1 MPPRRSTRNKS
12 TNINATTTSGNTDNP
27 PELASALSLPLKKG
41 KKESTVEESEG
52 NSAKKRKGK
61 KGRGCKSAT
70 QCIAED
76 ASASSPVKLTR
87 AEQNIVDDGTSVAP
101 PKRIC
106 NAVAPVATSGR
117 IRRSEVLDNESTE
130 SENANEDTSAGE
142 NASNNPSDDS
152 GSEIEEVSSKHN
164 KSNEDTGNQTSKD
177 THKKDS
183 EDTGN
188 QTSKDTC
195 NKSNENTDQQ
205 GCPQQEQ

>member
-1 MPPRRSTRNKS
+1 MRMTRSAAHKLKPMVLPVPHFLFRTHDLTLKYRSTRNKS

-27 PELASALSLPLKKG
+27 PEPSNTRKHTISSTEGTTQPAKKKG
-41 KKESTVEESEG
+41 KKESTVEEESEG

-70 QCIAED
+70 QHIAED
-76 ASASSPVKLTR
+76 AK
-87 AEQNIVDDGTSVAP
+87 
-101 PKRIC
+101 
-106 NAVAPVATSGR
+106 
-117 IRRSEVLDNESTE
+117 

-164 KSNEDTGNQTSKD
+164 KSNEDTGNQTSKN
-177 THKKDS
+177 THNKDS

-188 QTSKDTC
+188 
-195 NKSNENTDQQ
+195 
-205 GCPQQEQ
+205 